1 MSDRPKILHVGGTLY
16 WVIRTRDPDTMVLK
30 DADSTPTVAVRKN
43 GASTAD
49 SVTVTKRS
57 ATTGIYDCSYN
68 PASEV
73 EGDSF
78 TIEESATVTG
88 TTTAQATYTNS
99 WELRVVALERG
110 TDSAALASGVNVT
123 QIAGASVS
131 TSTAQIGVNVVNAGG
146 TAWGSGAIT
155 AGAIASNAITS
166 AKLATDCITS
176 AQLASTAIT
185 EIQSGL
191 ATTANV
197 AAVETDTQ
205 DIQSRLPAALV
216 SGRMDSSVG
225 AMASSVLTAAAL
237 ATDAAEEIADKV
249 WDEPYSQHT
258 TAGSF
263 GKLLDTIRK
272 ANLTID
278 GTVSN
283 AITPTTTTFASD
295 VVAVTSAYAHAVL
308 LFVSGPLE
316 GENSPIISYNSTNGV
331 FVLEEPL
338 TAAPSNGDEFVVIA
352 GSHVHDIASI
362 QSGLATTTQLTTVE
376 GKIDAIDGVTDKLDT
391 TVELDGSVYRF
402 TTNALEQAPS
412 GGGGGSTVIVSP
424 LQAVA
429 PDRVSGTEVM
439 TFINDVSAIGPIA
452 VTDTDGVAVDL
463 SALTL
468 KVCIEKIDGTILAN
482 VTPSVSGVDNNQ
494 ITFTPNADS
503 VAKTGTFRWSLRRT
517 SNNQVYAYGDFVV
530 DAAARIS

>member
-16 WVIRTRDPDTMVLK
+16 WVIRTRNPDTMVLK
-30 DADSTPTVAVRKN
+30 DADSTPIVAVRKN

-88 TTTAQATYTNS
+88 TTTSSATYTNS

-110 TDSAALASGVNVT
+110 TDGANTTTPPTASA
-123 QIAGASVS
+123 IADAVYDE
-131 TSTAQIGVNVVNAGG
+131 AYAGHTTPG
-146 TAWGSGAIT
+146 TYGFLWDQWRKSNPAIT
-155 AGAIASNAITS
+155 GEVTS
-166 AKLATDCITS
+166 AVAPTTTTFSTDITGYANGAFENAVLIFINGSTNADFRGVVSGYLQSNGVVTITPALPQAPVAGDEFTIAIPSFVYTLA
-176 AQLASTAIT
+176 QV
-185 EIQSGL
+185 QSGL
-191 ATTANV
+191 ATSSGVTA
-197 AAVETDTQ
+197 AFTEIKGAGWSSATDT
-205 DIQSRLPAALV
+205 L
-216 SGRMDSSVG
+216 
-225 AMASSVLTAAAL
+225 
-237 ATDAAEEIADKV
+237 EEIAD
-249 WDEPYSQHT
+249 
-258 TAGSF
+258 
-263 GKLLDTIRK
+263 
-272 ANLTID
+272 
-278 GTVSN
+278 
-283 AITPTTTTFASD
+283 
-295 VVAVTSAYAHAVL
+295 
-308 LFVSGPLE
+308 
-316 GENSPIISYNSTNGV
+316 
-331 FVLEEPL
+331 
-338 TAAPSNGDEFVVIA
+338 AA
-352 GSHVHDIASI
+352 
-362 QSGLATTTQLTTVE
+362 
-376 GKIDAIDGVTDKLDT
+376 
-391 TVELDGSVYRF
+391 
-402 TTNALEQAPS
+402 

-429 PDRVSGTEVM
+429 PDRVSGTEIT

-452 VTDTDGVAVDL
+452 VTDADGVAVDL

-482 VTPSVSGVDNNQ
+482 VTPSISGASNNQ